1 MSETAVA
8 ILGRALA
15 DLEDIAAVTGWARE
29 NSPRQETGEYRA
41 PHCSRASMNTA
52 ARTLIFGGTG
62 FIGGHVARRLR
73 DQGAPVTVFKRASTR
88 ARGLDGIRTT
98 EGDLDDFESIRRA
111 ASDCERIVFSAAY
124 YPVISRNGDAQVA
137 LAQRQ
142 IENFYG
148 AIDQASDVVF
158 VSSIST
164 IGQTVDGSP
173 ADETTPFDPRLLK
186 STYFRI
192 KYAIEQE
199 SLRQAVHR
207 TGRTVIVTPSAVL
220 GEWDVKPTTSRVV
233 VDVAR
238 GQMPFKLR
246 GPVNVADIRDIVSG
260 IIAALERGRSGE
272 RYLLGGENTTI
283 ESMVATICEVAGRK
297 PPKLPISF
305 GVVRALAQLSE
316 WIHVAFGRQG
326 PPLIPVVGVD
336 LMENATHVSSAK
348 AARELGYAHGSVRP
362 AIERAYHWFVQHG
375 YL

>member
-1 MSETAVA
+1 
-8 ILGRALA
+8 
-15 DLEDIAAVTGWARE
+15 
-29 NSPRQETGEYRA
+29 
-41 PHCSRASMNTA
+41 MNTA

-124 YPVISRNGDAQVA
+124 YPVISRNGDAEVA
-137 LAQRQ
+137 LAQRH
-142 IENFYG
+142 IENLYG
-148 AIDQASDVVF
+148 ATDQASDVVF

-164 IGQTVDGSP
+164 IGQTLDGSP

-207 TGRTVIVTPSAVL
+207 TGRSVVGTASAVL

-316 WIHVAFGRQG
+316 WIPVAFGRQG

-362 AIERAYHWFVQHG
+362 AIERAYHWFVQHR